1 VDAAVRCNTLIVQDV
16 LTVSIR
22 QSVGYS
28 TDMNTTEQAPEIH
41 PGYPYKRRVFP
52 AWQQMWDILRDA
64 APTSTVQGRSLAEF
78 VAAKHGLSVQTLTHV
93 LARAA
98 TAGLL
103 DVTFVETAIDVTRT
117 DKPTGRTST
126 FPSKRVYAHYRIRP

>member
-1 VDAAVRCNTLIVQDV
+1 
-16 LTVSIR
+16 
-22 QSVGYS
+22 
-28 TDMNTTEQAPEIH
+28 METTEQAPEIY

-52 AWQQMWDILRDA
+52 AWQAMWDMMRASGDYL
-64 APTSTVQGRSLAEF
+64 QGRAMAEA
-78 VAAKHGLSVQTLTHV
+78 VAEEFAADERRLSPQTLTHV

-98 TAGLL
+98 KAGLL

-126 FPSKRVYAHYRIRP
+126 FPSTREYAHYRIRP

>member
-1 VDAAVRCNTLIVQDV
+1 
-16 LTVSIR
+16 
-22 QSVGYS
+22 
-28 TDMNTTEQAPEIH
+28 MNTTEQAPEIH

-52 AWQQMWDILRDA
+52 AWQQMWDEMRRADEPI
-64 APTSTVQGRSLAEF
+64 QGRALADT
-78 VAAKHGLSVQTLTHV
+78 VARDHGLSVQTLTHV

-126 FPSKRVYAHYRIRP
+126 FPSKRVYAHYRIKEQ